1 MGQAFRRSGQ
11 ASQHLAARQK
21 WPVSRADRSCC
32 RKIDGDKNALIEKHA
47 PKKKNVSPSKKHHV
61 ISQINTCNIS
71 LINTFFWICWTQ
83 QKIYIYI
90 IISIYNIKAVYK
102 SVDPNIYKEH
112 LTWTEPALVSSTR
125 GRCGSVVTPRWA
137 WCSASRSPQ
146 HKGCFK
152 CPCGTKSAWFWMC
165 FFFVWWSGDGIFVGW
180 GWGVRCFGWN
190 EILFDFFFE
199 PCGESDRKCL
209 WSVPVT
215 QLSTQ
220 AAQWYFSPFNSP
232 WCWFVG

>member
-1 MGQAFRRSGQ
+1 METKAF
-11 ASQHLAARQK
+11 
-21 WPVSRADRSCC
+21 
-32 RKIDGDKNALIEKHA
+32 IEKHA

-152 CPCGTKSAWFWMC
+152 CPCGTKNLILDVC
-165 FFFVWWSGDGIFVGW
+165 FFVWWSGDGIFVGW
-180 GWGVRCFGWN
+180 GWEVRCFGWN
-190 EILFDFFFE
+190 EILFDFFLNDVGRVTASAFE
-199 PCGESDRKCL
+199 ACQWRNCQLKPHSGVSA
-209 WSVPVT
+209 
-215 QLSTQ
+215 LSTVRD
-220 AAQWYFSPFNSP
+220 AGLLANNGYDMAVLPTLTERWSGGFDGLE
-232 WCWFVG
+232 C